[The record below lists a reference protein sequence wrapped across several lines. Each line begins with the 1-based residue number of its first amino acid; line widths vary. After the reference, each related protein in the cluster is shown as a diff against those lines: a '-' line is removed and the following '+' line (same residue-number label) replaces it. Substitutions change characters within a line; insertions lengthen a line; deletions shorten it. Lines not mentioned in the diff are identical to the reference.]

1 MLSLAR
7 RKGRTREWVVRA
19 MLYASSSG
27 AQWSVFVEPLPR
39 GAHRPR
45 SKRFVAGIASYPHP
59 GRYLTPPGATAPV
72 KWMARGPLAH
82 ALREARALGWEEAI
96 LENEEG
102 CLVEGTRSNL
112 LAVVGG
118 TLVAP
123 GPESLALP
131 GITRAVVLDEA
142 RRLGIPVRE
151 YAPDRTEVRAA
162 TELMVT
168 SSLLG
173 VASLTRLVGVWPG
186 AGVLRRTPVG
196 SSLREAYDAR
206 TRGGDP

>member
-1 MLSLAR
+1 M
-7 RKGRTREWVVRA
+7 T
-19 MLYASSSG
+19 YASSSG
-27 AQWSVFVEPLPR
+27 AQWSVFVEPLSR
-39 GAHRPR
+39 VAHRLR

-82 ALREARALGWEEAI
+82 ALREARARGWEEAI
-96 LENEEG
+96 LEDEEG
-102 CLVEGTRSNL
+102 RLVEGTRSNL

-131 GITRAVVLDEA
+131 GITRGVVLDEA

-151 YAPDRTEVRAA
+151 YAPDRTELRAA
-162 TELMVT
+162 TDLMVT

-186 AGVLRRTPVG
+186 AGARRPTHLA
-196 SSLREAYDAR
+196 SSLREAYNAR